1 MADIDRAV
9 AEEFV
14 GSASNEDILKRR
26 ADSLAQEE
34 ADEQVSNQLA
44 LLLFRIGA
52 EWYAVR
58 VSDVREIFQEYSV
71 TPIPC
76 VPSFILG
83 VINIRGEI
91 LSVTDC
97 AAMMG
102 IGSIDMDGPVV
113 PPAIVVADENTVT
126 ALVVDEIG
134 DIQEVPIESVEPPIS
149 IIDRAQAQF
158 IAGSVHVGNSMV
170 GLISLDKVLE
180 PVVTGGRH

>member
-1 MADIDRAV
+1 MADMDRLGEVQHA
-9 AEEFV
+9 ALTDEEV
-14 GSASNEDILKRR
+14 LKRR
-26 ADSLAQEE
+26 AVSLATEE
-34 ADEQVSNQLA
+34 TEEQISNQLA
-44 LLLFRIGA
+44 ILLFRIGG

-76 VPSFILG
+76 VPQFILG

-102 IGSIDMDGPVV
+102 LGSIEMDGLVV
-113 PPAIVVADENTVT
+113 PPAIVVADEETVT

-134 DIQEVPIESVEPPIS
+134 DIAEVPESAVEPPIS
-149 IIDRAQAQF
+149 IIDRAQAEF
-158 IAGSVHVGNSMV
+158 IAGSVHVGESMV
-170 GLISLDKVLE
+170 GLISLDRVLA

>member
-1 MADIDRAV
+1 MPEMDPALADELMGAT
-9 AEEFV
+9 
-14 GSASNEDILKRR
+14 SNEEILKRR

-34 ADEQVSNQLA
+34 TDEQVSNQLA

-76 VPSFILG
+76 VPQFILG

-102 IGSIDMDGPVV
+102 MGAIDMSGDVV
-113 PPAIVVADENTVT
+113 PPAIVVADEETVT

-134 DIQEVPIESVEPPIS
+134 DIQDVPIDSVEPPIS

-158 IAGSVHVGNSMV
+158 IAGSVHVGDSMV

>member
-1 MADIDRAV
+1 MPDIDPLNTSDLGLASD
-9 AEEFV
+9 EE
-14 GSASNEDILKRR
+14 ILRRR

-34 ADEQVSNQLA
+34 TDEQVSNQLA
-44 LLLFRIGA
+44 LLLFRIGG

-76 VPSFILG
+76 VPSYIVG
-83 VINIRGEI
+83 VMNIRGEI

-102 IGSIDMDGPVV
+102 IGSIDMTGAVA
-113 PPAIVVADENTVT
+113 PPAIVVADEGTVT

-134 DIQEVPIESVEPPIS
+134 DIQEVPMESLEPPIS

-158 IAGSVHVGNSMV
+158 IAGSVHVGDSMV
-170 GLISLDKVLE
+170 GLISLEKVLE

>member
-1 MADIDRAV
+1 VADIDRAV
-9 AEEFV
+9 ADELI
-14 GSASNEDILKRR
+14 GSATNEEILKRR

-34 ADEQVSNQLA
+34 MDEQVSNQLS

-76 VPSFILG
+76 VPAFVLG

-102 IGSIDMDGPVV
+102 IGTIDMTGLAV
-113 PPAIVVADENTVT
+113 PPAIVVTDDTTVT

-134 DIQEVPIESVEPPIS
+134 DIQEVPVDSLEPPIS

-158 IAGSVHVGNSMV
+158 IAGSVHVGESMV
-170 GLISLDKVLE
+170 GLISLEKVLE